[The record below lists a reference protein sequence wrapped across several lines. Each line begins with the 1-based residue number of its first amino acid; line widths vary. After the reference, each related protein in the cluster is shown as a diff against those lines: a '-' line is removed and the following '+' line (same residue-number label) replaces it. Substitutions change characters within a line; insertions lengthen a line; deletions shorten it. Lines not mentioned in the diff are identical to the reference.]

1 MVLDNQY
8 LLNTICFMLNR
19 SITCIFL
26 FFGVL
31 VWTSGA
37 GASPFHH
44 HEHEKGD
51 SVLKSAT
58 VQHACPLKHHEKVL
72 PCPHV
77 KSKKDNNERQ
87 IAPDCGG
94 SPTAS
99 IPASVNFSKNLLF
112 VSDSSLIVAEDQ
124 TDGIN
129 LKSPRHKFFLPFQ
142 LDHPPKS
149 L

>member
-1 MVLDNQY
+1 MVFDNQY
-8 LLNTICFMLNR
+8 LLNTIRFMLNR
-19 SITCIFL
+19 SIACIFL

-37 GASPFHH
+37 SASPFHH
-44 HEHEKGD
+44 HEKKAH
-51 SVLKSAT
+51 VLESAT

-94 SPTAS
+94 SSTAS

-124 TDGIN
+124 TDSFS